1 MFEERIDELI
11 ETYNDKI
18 NQCLG
23 EKEGLKRILI
33 ADVNRNAN
41 VFIER
46 YARCIAC
53 CDDEIAIYESFIEL
67 LEYAKTGERTERLHE
82 EHEEDDY

>member
-1 MFEERIDELI
+1 MIEERIDELI

-46 YARCIAC
+46 
-53 CDDEIAIYESFIEL
+53 
-67 LEYAKTGERTERLHE
+67 
-82 EHEEDDY
+82 

>member
-1 MFEERIDELI
+1 MIEERIDELI
-11 ETYNDKI
+11 ETYNNKI
-18 NQCLG
+18 NWCRG
-23 EKEGLKRILI
+23 EKEGYKRCLV

-67 LEYAKTGERTERLHE
+67 LEYAKTGERR
-82 EHEEDDY
+82 